1 MKFVVDV
8 NLSKLWVMAL
18 EGAGHEAHYW
28 ADLGRADDNDE
39 VIMQWAR
46 VNSAHILTCDLD
58 FSAILAA
65 SGAERP
71 SVIQFR
77 PGRHLPQRLMGKL
90 MIALRMYEKALDNGA
105 LVTIDHRNSRVRVL
119 PLSEDR
125 LM

>member
-8 NLSKLWVMAL
+8 NLSKLWVTAL

-46 VNSAHILTCDLD
+46 VNSAHILKCDLD

-65 SGAERP
+65 SGAARP
-71 SVIQFR
+71 SVMQFR
-77 PGRHLPQRLMGKL
+77 PGRHLPQKLMGKL
-90 MIALRMYEKALDNGA
+90 MIACECMKKRWIMA
-105 LVTIDHRNSRVRVL
+105 
-119 PLSEDR
+119 R
-125 LM
+125 LLQLITAIPGYAFCHSVKTG